1 MGDVQDRS
9 PVRAVASCSVRRTP
23 QHRAAVRRSCPDGR
37 AVTDTNRSPHP
48 HLRVF
53 ARRAVGKCG
62 LACGSEA
69 WWNGAAPPLR
79 ERRRTD
85 RQSEGGKEGWWD
97 GGTPHRPPKRVGQC
111 SGPCF
116 RSHAGAAEGAA
127 GGGRGERMRQRMGRQ
142 GAERGHAV
150 GPRQSGNL
158 SKRRGN
164 FESIV
169 NHGFESRCCGCAG
182 AVSVRSLRPWQML
195 TPLASPPQVFTAQRA
210 CTRPTVARG
219 AGTNAKN
226 IRRCKG
232 GPGQPPCG
240 RAPRARHLLI
250 RWRWGEL
257 GRDVTGQT
265 RGVAAAL
272 AGCPSGPT
280 AAAHPDAAVATHP
293 ADPSGATEG
302 RAFGATESR
311 RVAVSTHAVSTPSIQ
326 NGRGACFRTACWGS
340 RLRRGT
346 GEGYGGSGQDK
357 GIGEGEGGG
366 GAQAHWRPGLFLRLA
381 YAAAGQAGAG

>member
-1 MGDVQDRS
+1 MPKWVLSFPREVGGRCPGSITYQSRGEMQQAKDRS
-9 PVRAVASCSVRRTP
+9 NTGLRCAV
-23 QHRAAVRRSCPDGR
+23 SCPDGR

-182 AVSVRSLRPWQML
+182 AVSVRSLRPWETL

-210 CTRPTVARG
+210 CTGPTAARG

-232 GPGQPPCG
+232 GPGQPPYG
-240 RAPRARHLLI
+240 RAPRACHLLI
-250 RWRWGEL
+250 R
-257 GRDVTGQT
+257 
-265 RGVAAAL
+265 
-272 AGCPSGPT
+272 
-280 AAAHPDAAVATHP
+280 
-293 ADPSGATEG
+293 
-302 RAFGATESR
+302 
-311 RVAVSTHAVSTPSIQ
+311 
-326 NGRGACFRTACWGS
+326 
-340 RLRRGT
+340 
-346 GEGYGGSGQDK
+346 
-357 GIGEGEGGG
+357 
-366 GAQAHWRPGLFLRLA
+366 
-381 YAAAGQAGAG
+381 

>member
-1 MGDVQDRS
+1 MSRIDHLLEPWRVAASEGRRSTGLRCAGRVQTAEPSRTRTGARTRTCVCSRGGPSESAALLVGRRLGGRGPLRRCGREDGLTGK
-9 PVRAVASCSVRRTP
+9 VREVRR
-23 QHRAAVRRSCPDGR
+23 
-37 AVTDTNRSPHP
+37 
-48 HLRVF
+48 
-53 ARRAVGKCG
+53 
-62 LACGSEA
+62 
-69 WWNGAAPPLR
+69 
-79 ERRRTD
+79 
-85 RQSEGGKEGWWD
+85 D

-232 GPGQPPCG
+232 GPGQPPYG
-240 RAPRARHLLI
+240 RAPRACHLLI
-250 RWRWGEL
+250 R
-257 GRDVTGQT
+257 
-265 RGVAAAL
+265 
-272 AGCPSGPT
+272 
-280 AAAHPDAAVATHP
+280 
-293 ADPSGATEG
+293 
-302 RAFGATESR
+302 
-311 RVAVSTHAVSTPSIQ
+311 
-326 NGRGACFRTACWGS
+326 
-340 RLRRGT
+340 
-346 GEGYGGSGQDK
+346 
-357 GIGEGEGGG
+357 
-366 GAQAHWRPGLFLRLA
+366 
-381 YAAAGQAGAG
+381 